1 MTDYQAELDETR
13 ANNRNLF
20 GALGDTG
27 KGFNAMHSGAI
38 RDGALNIKTKELE
51 SLAIAIA
58 VRCEGCI
65 VQHTKACLKAGAT
78 RDEIVETIGVAV
90 MMGGGPSTVYG
101 GKALECYDQFAKA
114 AE

>member
-1 MTDYQAELDETR
+1 MIDYQAELDETR

-38 RDGALNIKTKELE
+38 KDGALDIKTKELE

-65 VQHTKACLKAGAT
+65 VQHTKKAGAT

>member
-1 MTDYQAELDETR
+1 MTDYQAEFDETR

-101 GKALECYDQFAKA
+101 GKALERHDQFTKA